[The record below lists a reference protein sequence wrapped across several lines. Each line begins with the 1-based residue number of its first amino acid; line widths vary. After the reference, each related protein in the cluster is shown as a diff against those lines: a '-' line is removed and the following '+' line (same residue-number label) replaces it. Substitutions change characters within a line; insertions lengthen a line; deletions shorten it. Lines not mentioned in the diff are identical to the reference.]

1 MMVVMNIYIGRR
13 RAVAR
18 ANRYQIRTKEKYM
31 GKLEGKIALITGGN
45 SGIGLATAKQF
56 VNEGAYVFITGR
68 RGAELAAAVEG
79 IGRNV
84 TGIEGDVSN
93 LDDLD
98 QLFEQIKEEKGKLD
112 IVFANAGIAKYAP
125 F

>member
-1 MMVVMNIYIGRR
+1 
-13 RAVAR
+13 
-18 ANRYQIRTKEKYM
+18 M

-68 RGAELAAAVEG
+68 RESQLAGAVKEV
-79 IGRNV
+79 GRNITAV
-84 TGIEGDVSN
+84 RGDVSN

-98 QLFEQIKEEKGKLD
+98 RLFSQIKREKGRLD
-112 IVFANAGIAKYAP
+112 IVFANAGVAKLAP
-125 F
+125 LGTITRSSTTPSST